1 MYPSFVIV
9 HYAGRV
15 CTGFTTFNKLRLL
28 FSLLLLF
35 NFIHSPC
42 SQGYMYLGFYL
53 TWRVWCYRNGN
64 TVPSEGRVQPRPQAP
79 LLLRRHRMQGILD
92 RNTVQTSCDTT
103 QAIQLCSFP
112 SLSCLL
118 SVNCSLNCS
127 LRRPIKHCLLL
138 FAHFLGKIQ
147 CNKLPSKESR
157 HSVHRHHTCTSI

>member
-15 CTGFTTFNKLRLL
+15 CTGFTTFNKLLLL
-28 FSLLLLF
+28 FSLRLLF
-35 NFIHSPC
+35 NCIHSPC
-42 SQGYMYLGFYL
+42 FQGYYVYLGFYL
-53 TWRVWCYRNGN
+53 TRQVWFYRNGN
-64 TVPSEGRVQPRPQAP
+64 TVPSEGRGQPRPQAP

-138 FAHFLGKIQ
+138 FAHFLGKI
-147 CNKLPSKESR
+147 
-157 HSVHRHHTCTSI
+157 